1 MSAENRQDDFSVD
14 VVRVEPDF
22 STPWHPVAAMRW
34 PRQPR
39 SHAQLAVAIGLFGLT
54 LLSTLAA
61 GAQFEAAYAA
71 GHAPVFDDFFSAYL
85 RPFTHPRLFVPGIPF
100 AAALLG
106 ILLVHEL
113 GHFFACRYYR
123 IEASYPYFVPAP
135 TLIGTLGAFI
145 RIRSPIANRR
155 ALFDM
160 ALAGPLAGFLV
171 ATPILAIA
179 IGQSRIIAGCDA
191 APLIF
196 GQPLI
201 ERLLEA
207 WLQPGIPHVNLL
219 LHPVG
224 RAAWVGLFAT
234 ALNLLP
240 AGQLDGGH
248 ILYTLAS
255 VRHRLISLCVALAL
269 VPMSYLWMGW
279 ALWAVLL
286 LAIGFRH
293 PPLIDRWEPL
303 DRRRRILAGVALA
316 IFILCFMPSP
326 FVI

>member
-1 MSAENRQDDFSVD
+1 M
-14 VVRVEPDF
+14 
-22 STPWHPVAAMRW
+22 
-34 PRQPR
+34 
-39 SHAQLAVAIGLFGLT
+39 
-54 LLSTLAA
+54 
-61 GAQFEAAYAA
+61 
-71 GHAPVFDDFFSAYL
+71 
-85 RPFTHPRLFVPGIPF
+85 
-100 AAALLG
+100 
-106 ILLVHEL
+106 
-113 GHFFACRYYR
+113 
-123 IEASYPYFVPAP
+123 
-135 TLIGTLGAFI
+135 
-145 RIRSPIANRR
+145 
-155 ALFDM
+155 
-160 ALAGPLAGFLV
+160 
-171 ATPILAIA
+171 
-179 IGQSRIIAGCDA
+179 
-191 APLIF
+191 
-196 GQPLI
+196 
-201 ERLLEA
+201 
-207 WLQPGIPHVNLL
+207 NLL

-255 VRHRLISLCVALAL
+255 GRHRLISLCVALAL

-293 PPLIDRWEPL
+293 PPLMDRWEPL

>member
-39 SHAQLAVAIGLFGLT
+39 SHAQLAVAIGLFGVT

-61 GAQFEAAYAA
+61 GAQFAAAYAA

-179 IGQSRIIAGCDA
+179 IGHSRIIAGGDA

-219 LHPVG
+219 LHPMG

-255 VRHRLISLCVALAL
+255 GRHRLISLCVALAL

>member
-1 MSAENRQDDFSVD
+1 MTIFSVD
-14 VVRVEPDF
+14 VLRVEPDF

-61 GAQFEAAYAA
+61 GAQFAAAYAA

-179 IGQSRIIAGCDA
+179 IGHSRIIAGGDA

-219 LHPVG
+219 LHPMG

-255 VRHRLISLCVALAL
+255 GRHRLISLCVALAL

>member
-1 MSAENRQDDFSVD
+1 MSAENRHDDFSVD

-61 GAQFEAAYAA
+61 GAQFAAAYAA

-179 IGQSRIIAGCDA
+179 IAHSRIIAGGDA

-207 WLQPGIPHVNLL
+207 WLQPGISHVNLL

-255 VRHRLISLCVALAL
+255 GRHRLISLCVALAL

-293 PPLIDRWEPL
+293 PPLMDRWEPL

>member
-1 MSAENRQDDFSVD
+1 MSAENRHDDFSVD
-14 VVRVEPDF
+14 VVRIEPDF

-39 SHAQLAVAIGLFGLT
+39 SHAQLAVAIGLFSVT

-61 GAQFEAAYAA
+61 GAQFAAAYAA

-179 IGQSRIIAGCDA
+179 IGHSRIIAGGDA

-219 LHPVG
+219 LHPMG

-255 VRHRLISLCVALAL
+255 GRHRLISLCVALAL

-293 PPLIDRWEPL
+293 PPLMDRWEPL

-316 IFILCFMPSP
+316 IFVLCFMPSP